1 MTMTDREWLYSVPT
15 TGQIADVWRALG
27 YPPDQRERV
36 LYKVDHD
43 QVLTEEEE
51 IRFGQLVRVLR
62 LLLR

>member
-15 TGQIADVWRALG
+15 TGQITDAWRALG

-51 IRFGQLVRVLR
+51 ICFGQLVRVLR

>member
-15 TGQIADVWRALG
+15 TGQITDAWRALG
-27 YPPDQRERV
+27 YSSGQRERV

-51 IRFGQLVRVLR
+51 IRLGQLVRVLR